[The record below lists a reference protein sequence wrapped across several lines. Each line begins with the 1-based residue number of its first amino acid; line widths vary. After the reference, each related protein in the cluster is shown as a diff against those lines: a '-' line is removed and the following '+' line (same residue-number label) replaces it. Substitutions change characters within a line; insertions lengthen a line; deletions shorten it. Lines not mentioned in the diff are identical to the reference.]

1 MSNDVPG
8 KGGGG
13 GGEGIGGGGGVGA
26 TVAGGSD
33 GISGRF
39 TRQTINS
46 R

>member
-13 GGEGIGGGGGVGA
+13 GGGIGGGGVGA